1 MPKKSLKSKRGT
13 SKKGGK
19 GYKRTRKMKGGVSYN
34 PVFSTTLLPKGTY
47 YEINN
52 YNDDP
57 SRPPEVVDSRL
68 LPTLTGGKK
77 KNTRKR
83 RGGKNEKYRKFH
95 EWYHG
100 RKSKGEQDEIDAKT
114 EEEKQARK
122 EDMEANYTEFL
133 GDMLYDNFDK
143 IDKKDPLK
151 NVNFY
156 YFDMG
161 YNKRELGKL
170 IKKGGQQY
178 VSEYGGYSR
187 NNSLLEFEKS
197 TMVASTQWT
206 DQNIQQPNSF
216 YVLTTDFEKKGG
228 KKSRKSRRKRK
239 MKGGSLVG
247 TDLITGLNTTNTNSV
262 IAFGT
267 TGGTEYMY
275 NTLAGK
281 SIDSG
286 PYMSPETPVEPVLA

>member
-47 YEINN
+47 YELNN

-57 SRPPEVVDSRL
+57 SRPPEVIDSRL
-68 LPTLTGGKK
+68 LPTLKGGKK

-83 RGGKNEKYRKFH
+83 
-95 EWYHG
+95 
-100 RKSKGEQDEIDAKT
+100 
-114 EEEKQARK
+114 
-122 EDMEANYTEFL
+122 
-133 GDMLYDNFDK
+133 
-143 IDKKDPLK
+143 
-151 NVNFY
+151 
-156 YFDMG
+156 
-161 YNKRELGKL
+161 
-170 IKKGGQQY
+170 
-178 VSEYGGYSR
+178 
-187 NNSLLEFEKS
+187 
-197 TMVASTQWT
+197 
-206 DQNIQQPNSF
+206 QQPNSF